1 MVWGGA
7 FNEKGSDY
15 VRNLVQ
21 AEKVLKFLE
30 KFKEEVSPEEKESL
44 ERTTTIIVDYFT
56 KSKTDAK

>member
-7 FNEKGSDY
+7 FNERGSDY
-15 VRNLVQ
+15 IRNLVQ

-44 ERTTTIIVDYFT
+44 ERTINIIVDYFT

>member
-7 FNEKGSDY
+7 FNERGSNY
-15 VRNLVQ
+15 IRNLVQ

-30 KFKEEVSPEEKESL
+30 KFKEEVSLEEKESL
-44 ERTTTIIVDYFT
+44 ERTINIIVDYFT